1 MLQTTFGKDAIKVA
15 GSDHN
20 DPGSNQHKISV
31 PRPVPVITERDTR
44 LDVFRA
50 LCLLTIFINHVPG
63 QYLEYLTHKNIGFS
77 DSAEAFVLISGLAV
91 GAAYSGKF
99 VAGARLALTLKI
111 WRRALT
117 LYVAHIMTSVVT
129 LAIFAG
135 GALYF
140 GRQDL
145 IGEINIRPIVEQAE
159 QGIVAMVLLG
169 HQLGYNNILSLYAAL
184 FLMLPGILW
193 LNAVGRWL
201 LLALSAVL
209 WLAAGWFKLVPSNF
223 LDEGYWF
230 LNPWSWQLLFVIGIL
245 CMSHV
250 RAGGSLPR
258 NRWLIGVSAAYLL
271 VSAFWVLFSWWN
283 IDFSFGLPAVLT
295 GFDKTFLSLT
305 RLLHVLA
312 LAYLLA
318 ITPLVSRLTRLE
330 RNHPL
335 VMIGRH
341 SLAVFI
347 FGTILAMAGQVL
359 LFVTGRDPIIGSLF
373 VIAGIGLHFV
383 YAYYLEWLKEVAIA
397 KPLRAA

>member
-1 MLQTTFGKDAIKVA
+1 MLQKTSWGVRDRIGTAPVTT
-15 GSDHN
+15 N
-20 DPGSNQHKISV
+20 
-31 PRPVPVITERDTR
+31 PVTTNPVTNGRDTR

-50 LCLLTIFINHVPG
+50 LCLLTIFVNHVPG

-77 DSAEAFVLISGLAV
+77 DSAEAFVLISGLSV
-91 GAAYSGKF
+91 GVAYGGRF
-99 VAGARLALTLKI
+99 VAGQRLALSLKI

-145 IGEINIRPIVEQAE
+145 IGEINIRPIVDQAE

-169 HQLGYNNILSLYAAL
+169 HQLGYNNILSMYAVL
-184 FLMLPGILW
+184 FLMLPGLLW
-193 LNAVGRWL
+193 LNALRPSL
-201 LLALSAVL
+201 LFVLSAAL
-209 WLAAGWFKLVPSNF
+209 WLAAGCFKLVPYNF

-230 LNPWSWQLLFVIGIL
+230 LNPWSWQFLFVIGIL
-245 CMSHV
+245 AIGHV
-250 RAGGSLPR
+250 RRGGRLPR
-258 NRWLIGVSAAYLL
+258 SWWLIVPSAAYLL
-271 VSAFWVLFSWWN
+271 VSGAWVLFSWWSL
-283 IDFSFGLPAVLT
+283 DFSFGLPAVLT

-318 ITPLVSRLTRLE
+318 ITPLVSRLTRLDT
-330 RNHPL
+330 NHPL
-335 VMIGRH
+335 VMVGRH

-359 LFVTGRDPIIGSLF
+359 LFVTGKNPIVGSLF
-373 VIAGIGLHFV
+373 VVAGIGLHFV
-383 YAYYLEWLKEVAIA
+383 YAYYLDWLREMAGA

>member
-1 MLQTTFGKDAIKVA
+1 MLQKTPRGGRIET
-15 GSDHN
+15 
-20 DPGSNQHKISV
+20 V
-31 PRPVPVITERDTR
+31 PAMTGRDTR

-63 QYLEYLTHKNIGFS
+63 QYLEYLTHKNFGFS

-91 GAAYSGKF
+91 GAAYAGRF

-117 LYVAHIMTSVVT
+117 LYVAHIMTSIVT

-145 IGEINIRPIVEQAE
+145 IGEINIRPIVDQAE

-169 HQLGYNNILSLYAAL
+169 HQLGYNNILSMYAVL
-184 FLMLPGILW
+184 FLMLPGLLW
-193 LNAVGRWL
+193 LNAASPRL
-201 LLALSAVL
+201 LFAFSAAF
-209 WLAAGWFKLVPSNF
+209 WLAAGWFKLVPYNF

-230 LNPWSWQLLFVIGIL
+230 LNPWSWQFLFVIGIIS
-245 CMSHV
+245 MTHV
-250 RAGGSLPR
+250 RRGGRLPR
-258 NRWLIGVSAAYLL
+258 NPWLIGLSAAYLTL
-271 VSAFWVLFSWWN
+271 SAFWVMFSWWSL
-283 IDFSFGLPAVLT
+283 DVSFGLPAVLT

-318 ITPLVSRLTRLE
+318 IVPVFSRLTRLE
-330 RNHPL
+330 NNHPL

-359 LFVTGRDPIIGSLF
+359 LFVTGKNPLIGSLF
-373 VIAGIGLHFV
+373 VLIGIGLHFV
-383 YAYYLEWLKEVAIA
+383 YAYYLEWLKEVGSA
-397 KPLRAA
+397 KPLRAAA

>member
-1 MLQTTFGKDAIKVA
+1 MLQKTSWGGRDPIGTAPVTA
-15 GSDHN
+15 G
-20 DPGSNQHKISV
+20 
-31 PRPVPVITERDTR
+31 RDTR

-77 DSAEAFVLISGLAV
+77 DSAEAFVLISGLSV
-91 GAAYSGKF
+91 GVAYGGRF
-99 VAGARLALTLKI
+99 VAGARLALMLKV

-145 IGEINIRPIVEQAE
+145 IGEINIRPIVDQAE

-169 HQLGYNNILSLYAAL
+169 HQLGYNNILSMYAVL
-184 FLMLPGILW
+184 FLMLPGMLW
-193 LNAVGRWL
+193 LNAASPRL
-201 LLALSAVL
+201 LFGLSATL
-209 WLAAGWFKLVPSNF
+209 WLAAGCFKLVPYNF

-230 LNPWSWQLLFVIGIL
+230 LNPWSWQFLFVIGIIA
-245 CMSHV
+245 MTHV
-250 RAGGSLPR
+250 RRGGSLPR
-258 NRWLIGVSAAYLL
+258 SWWLILPSVAYLL
-271 VSAFWVLFSWWN
+271 VSAAWVLFSWWS

-318 ITPLVSRLTRLE
+318 ITPLVSRLTRLDT
-330 RNHPL
+330 NHPL
-335 VMIGRH
+335 VMIGRN

-359 LFVTGRDPIIGSLF
+359 LFVTGKNPIIGSLF
-373 VIAGIGLHFV
+373 VVAGVGLHFI
-383 YAYYLEWLKEVAIA
+383 YAYYLDWLKEVGSV

>member
-1 MLQTTFGKDAIKVA
+1 MLQKTSWGGKDRIGTA
-15 GSDHN
+15 
-20 DPGSNQHKISV
+20 
-31 PRPVPVITERDTR
+31 PVTTCPATGRDTR

-50 LCLLTIFINHVPG
+50 LCLLTIFVNHVPG

-77 DSAEAFVLISGLAV
+77 DSAEAFVLISGLSV
-91 GAAYSGKF
+91 GVAYGGRF
-99 VAGARLALTLKI
+99 VAGARLALTLKV

-117 LYVAHIMTSVVT
+117 LYIAHIMTSVVT

-145 IGEINIRPIVEQAE
+145 IGEINIRPIVDQAE

-169 HQLGYNNILSLYAAL
+169 HQLGYNNILSMYAVL

-193 LNAVGRWL
+193 LNAWRPWL
-201 LLALSAVL
+201 LFLLSAAL
-209 WLAAGWFKLVPSNF
+209 WLSAGCFKLVPSNF

-230 LNPWSWQLLFVIGIL
+230 LNPWSWQFLFVIGIL
-245 CMSHV
+245 AMGHV
-250 RAGGSLPR
+250 RRGGRLPR
-258 NRWLIGVSAAYLL
+258 SWWLIVPSAAYLL
-271 VSAFWVLFSWWN
+271 VSGAWVLFSWWS

-318 ITPLVSRLTRLE
+318 ITPLVSRLTRLDA
-330 RNHPL
+330 NHPL
-335 VMIGRH
+335 VMVGRH

-359 LFVTGRDPIIGSLF
+359 LFVTGRNPVIGSLF
-373 VIAGIGLHFV
+373 VVAGIGLHFV
-383 YAYYLEWLKEVAIA
+383 YAYYLDWLREMAGA
-397 KPLRAA
+397 KPLRA